1 MKQAFKKMLG
11 PRWQYVR
18 AVGYL
23 AQAAKRGFGQYE
35 RECPLCAY
43 KGRFLAEVHFPDV
56 FNFDALCPSCGSLP
70 RNRLFWLNVTERKLI
85 GPEDRV
91 LHFAPESCLTDRVR
105 ALAGTY
111 KTADLFADGVDLKLN
126 IEKIDL
132 PDGSQ
137 DAIIC
142 SHVLEHVDDKAA
154 ISELFRIL
162 SPGGRLFI
170 LVPVAEG
177 WEHTYEN
184 PQTFDPA
191 GKALHYGKDN
201 HVRRYGRDLRDRLA
215 APGFDVEPASFSGE
229 KCVRYGLLPG
239 ENLFICRKPSI

>member
-1 MKQAFKKMLG
+1 MKQAFKRVLG

-18 AVGYL
+18 AVSFL
-23 AQAAKRGFGQYE
+23 TKAAVKGFGQYD
-35 RECPLCAY
+35 RECPLCGH
-43 KGRFLAEVHFPDV
+43 KGRFLAEVHFPDI

-70 RNRLFWLNVTERKLI
+70 RNRLLWLNLTERELI
-85 GPEDRV
+85 GPKDRV
-91 LHFAPESCLTDRVR
+91 LHFAPETCLTDHVR
-105 ALAGTY
+105 KLAGDY
-111 KTADLFADGVDLKLN
+111 KTADLFASGVDLKLN

-132 PDGSQ
+132 PEASQ

-142 SHVLEHVDDKAA
+142 SHVLEHVDDGKAIA
-154 ISELFRIL
+154 ELYRIL

-184 PQTFDPA
+184 GAQFDPN

-215 APGFDVEPASFSGE
+215 APGFNVEAASFDGAKS
-229 KCVRYGLLPG
+229 VRYGLLPG
-239 ENLFICRKPSI
+239 ENLFICRKP